1 MATKQRIETDALIP
15 PGEHLREELEAR
27 GLTQKELA
35 RLMGRPPQ
43 VVSEICRG
51 KREITANIALDLE
64 RALETPAYIWMNLEA
79 QYQLRLARQRR
90 QLSTTG

>member
-1 MATKQRIETDALIP
+1 MATRQRIETDALIP
-15 PGEHLREELEAR
+15 PGDHLKEELEAR

-35 RLMGRPPQ
+35 RLMGTPPQ

-51 KREITANIALDLE
+51 KKEITADIALDLE
-64 RALETPAYIWMNLEA
+64 RALETPAHIWMNLES

-90 QLSTTG
+90 QDIIPS

>member
-1 MATKQRIETDALIP
+1 MATKQQIETDALIP

-35 RLMGRPPQ
+35 RRMGRPPQ

-51 KREITANIALDLE
+51 KREITADIALDLE
-64 RALETPAYIWMNLEA
+64 RALETPAYIWMNLES

-90 QLSTTG
+90 QLSATG